1 MERWS
6 DPPALAT
13 VEKLRPIL
21 VLAPGQ
27 RRCVWIKALALAL
40 ASCLL
45 VMTLEWRSVATAQPQ
60 PQQTPAAVPINQPP
74 LGDQLKLGA
83 YLTNLSDLDLLENRF
98 SAEFLLWSI
107 WSGPPDENPS
117 DDLVLLNGIYD
128 GDVQRFERVG
138 RQAVT
143 DGVWSLYQ
151 VRSQVVQRW
160 ELSRYPFDVQRLRI
174 EVGLNNPMTPVGLTV
189 VNDWAFP
196 SNPGLTLPGWLLEE
210 SSAFASERTLMSDLG
225 MTQAQGMSL
234 HRQPTVVFQIPI
246 ERLSLL
252 AFMPDF
258 LGYILAVGLC
268 CLSLLITRSR
278 DDLILAAVVSA
289 GGNYVF
295 IASKLPVTAMNG
307 FIGNLQLIFFLGVL
321 YVVGADELIDNHLSN
336 YTPRVSTLLRMGL
349 LPSYLAFTLLGVYLI
364 IP

>member
-1 MERWS
+1 MGLQCS
-6 DPPALAT
+6 AVAT
-13 VEKLRPIL
+13 V
-21 VLAPGQ
+21 
-27 RRCVWIKALALAL
+27 
-40 ASCLL
+40 
-45 VMTLEWRSVATAQPQ
+45 
-60 PQQTPAAVPINQPP
+60 QPP
-74 LGDQLKLGA
+74 PPRATVAIRPVVAPDQLKLGA
-83 YLTNLSDLDLLENRF
+83 YLTNLSDLDLLEDRF
-98 SAEFLLWSI
+98 SAELLLWSI
-107 WSGPPDENPS
+107 WSGPPEANPS

-128 GDVQRFERVG
+128 GDVQRFERVE
-138 RQAVT
+138 RETV
-143 DGVWSLYQ
+143 DEGVWSLYR
-151 VRSQVVQRW
+151 VRSQIVQRW
-160 ELSRYPFDVQRLRI
+160 ELSRYPFDAQLLRM
-174 EVGLNNPMTPVGLTV
+174 EVGLSNPLSPVGLLV

-196 SNPGLTLPGWLLEE
+196 SNPGLILPGWQINE
-210 SSAFASERTLMSDLG
+210 SSAFASEHTLMSDLG
-225 MTQAQGMSL
+225 RGKPQGTSL
-234 HRQPTVVFQIPI
+234 HRQSTVVFQVPI

-295 IASKLPVTAMNG
+295 IASKLPVTAMGG

-321 YVVGADELIDNHLSN
+321 YVVGADELIDNHLCN

-349 LPSYLAFTLLGVYLI
+349 LPSYLAFTLFGIYLI